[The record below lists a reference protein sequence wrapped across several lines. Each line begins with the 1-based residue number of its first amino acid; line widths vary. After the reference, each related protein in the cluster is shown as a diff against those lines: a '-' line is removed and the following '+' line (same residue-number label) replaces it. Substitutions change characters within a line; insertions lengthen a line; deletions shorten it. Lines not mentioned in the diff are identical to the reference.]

1 MRKYWELAKS
11 QIKVDIAYI
20 SLHWTSMC
28 SGILK
33 VFLLF
38 YFWKAVYANRSTINE
53 MNFSTMI
60 TYVIIALMLES
71 YVSGVGNNLSR
82 GIKNGEI
89 ANELLKPYHYL
100 DKLVSLDIGFKISNL
115 IRISFPMFLISVLV
129 LRVELPGSPVS
140 LFLFL
145 ISALFGVLIGT
156 QLDLLI
162 GILAFWTTNTWG
174 IKILRDSI
182 IKFFSGALVPLTLF
196 PQWFQ
201 IIGDYL
207 PFKHMIFIPVSIYV
221 GQFNTHES
229 INCLLF
235 QFLWLILLFSIVRIV
250 WMLSIRKITIFG
262 G

>member
-82 GIKNGEI
+82 GIKMEK
-89 ANELLKPYHYL
+89 LQMSYL
-100 DKLVSLDIGFKISNL
+100 S
-115 IRISFPMFLISVLV
+115 
-129 LRVELPGSPVS
+129 
-140 LFLFL
+140 
-145 ISALFGVLIGT
+145 
-156 QLDLLI
+156 
-162 GILAFWTTNTWG
+162 
-174 IKILRDSI
+174 
-182 IKFFSGALVPLTLF
+182 
-196 PQWFQ
+196 
-201 IIGDYL
+201 
-207 PFKHMIFIPVSIYV
+207 H
-221 GQFNTHES
+221 
-229 INCLLF
+229 
-235 QFLWLILLFSIVRIV
+235 
-250 WMLSIRKITIFG
+250 ITI
-262 G
+262 